1 MLRTC
6 LFLIVLQRSFALRLA
21 LQQAENVL
29 LGGVGLGQHRGG
41 RLLQDLVFGQVCGF
55 QSKVC
60 ILDAAFGSRQVG
72 RDVGQV
78 VHSVVQPV
86 GHRTQFGTLNID
98 CLDGGIDSDR
108 SPGVCLG
115 GIRLRLLTG
124 ERWYRVESQVHRRS
138 YQQYSPLFGFVC
150 L

>member
-55 QSKVC
+55 QSKIC

-86 GHRTQFGTLNID
+86 GHRTQFGTLD
-98 CLDGGIDSDR
+98 VHCLDGSIN
-108 SPGVCLG
+108 
-115 GIRLRLLTG
+115 
-124 ERWYRVESQVHRRS
+124 
-138 YQQYSPLFGFVC
+138 
-150 L
+150 

>member
-1 MLRTC
+1 MPSKLGKGRLIRAECRVLIYPQLAFCFVKKTKQARVLRTC

-29 LGGVGLGQHRGG
+29 LGGIGLGQHRGG

-86 GHRTQFGTLNID
+86 GHRTQFGM
-98 CLDGGIDSDR
+98 
-108 SPGVCLG
+108 
-115 GIRLRLLTG
+115 RL
-124 ERWYRVESQVHRRS
+124 V
-138 YQQYSPLFGFVC
+138 
-150 L
+150 

>member
-1 MLRTC
+1 MKRPEQLTNFQENTGKPNRPAC
-6 LFLIVLQRSFALRLA
+6 CGPVFFLIVLQRSFALRLA

-29 LGGVGLGQHRGG
+29 LGCVGLGQHRGG

-55 QSKVC
+55 QSKIC

-86 GHRTQFGTLNID
+86 GDRTQFRPLIVD
-98 CLDGGIDSDR
+98 VLDGIVDCRNGSGRI
-108 SPGVCLG
+108 
-115 GIRLRLLTG
+115 
-124 ERWYRVESQVHRRS
+124 
-138 YQQYSPLFGFVC
+138 
-150 L
+150 